1 LLINQKEE
9 TMFNFK
15 KSLILLVAVASISLM
30 PTSFAGHHAKDGH
43 AKATPNIIGLAASS
57 KELTTLV
64 TAVKAAKL
72 VSTLSSTGPFTVF
85 APNNAAFDKLPEG
98 TVASLLKPEN
108 KDTLTS
114 ILTYHVVSGEVKASA
129 LIDAISENNGEFF
142 IPTVNGGTLT
152 AKIVEG
158 DVYLTDAK
166 GGMSKIIATDL
177 NANNGVVHLINTVV
191 MP

>member
-1 LLINQKEE
+1 ML
-9 TMFNFK
+9 NFK
-15 KSLILLVAVASISLM
+15 KSLVLLAAVASISLI
-30 PTSFAGHHAKDGH
+30 PASFAGNHAKNSD
-43 AKATPNIIGLAASS
+43 AKATTQAAKAAPNIVGLAASS
-57 KELTTLV
+57 KDLTTLV

-72 VSTLSSTGPFTVF
+72 VNTLSSKGPFTVF

-114 ILTYHVVSGEVKASA
+114 ILTYHVVSGEVKAEA
-129 LIDAISENNGEFF
+129 LVNAISENDGEFV
-142 IPTVNGGTLT
+142 IPTVNGETLT
-152 AKIVEG
+152 AKIVDG

-177 NANNGVVHLINTVV
+177 DANNGVVHLINTVV